1 MPERG
6 QPELDVAALE
16 RRFTALQA
24 AHPELD
30 PLAVLLLA
38 LLRGAGPGKRAE
50 LASPDSAHS
59 AQPRSELS
67 RAGLSSAQ
75 LSRHLGIEH
84 ALVRRAAA
92 ELEAAGWI
100 DTQARGGASP
110 ALWLRLITDA

>member
-6 QPELDVAALE
+6 SSELDVVGLE

-30 PLAVLLLA
+30 PLALVLLAA
-38 LLRGAGPGKRAE
+38 LRDVNDP
-50 LASPDSAHS
+50 P
-59 AQPRSELS
+59 
-67 RAGLSSAQ
+67 LSSAR

-100 DTQARGGASP
+100 ATQARGGASP
-110 ALWLRLITDA
+110 ALGLRLLADVDA

>member
-6 QPELDVAALE
+6 PSELDPAALA

-30 PLAVLLLA
+30 PLAALLLA
-38 LLRGAGPGKRAE
+38 ALHDVAE
-50 LASPDSAHS
+50 PS
-59 AQPRSELS
+59 
-67 RAGLSSAQ
+67 LSSAR

-100 DTQARGGASP
+100 ATQARVGASP
-110 ALWLRLITDA
+110 ALGLRLLADVEA